1 MLVRVR
7 SNRTLD
13 HCWWDCINDSH
24 FGRQF
29 GSSNKAKFGL
39 ITGAKIALEG
49 IYPNDLK
56 TRAHTKTC
64 M

>member
-1 MLVRVR
+1 MLVKIWNFHSLLVGMQ
-7 SNRTLD
+7 SGIVTLEE
-13 HCWWDCINDSH
+13 
-24 FGRQF
+24 F